1 MGRMFGTDGVR
12 GVANTEL
19 TARIAYDLGR
29 AGAYVLT
36 EGAHKPKI
44 LVAKDTRISGDMLE
58 SALIAGIL
66 SVGAEAIV
74 LGVVPTPAVAYLTRK
89 YGADAGVMISASH
102 NPVEYNGLSSLMIKD
117 TSFRM
122 NWKMRF
128 KESLKV
134 ILKEFQ
140 VQQAQIWAERQL
152 KCQH

>member
-102 NPVEYNGLSSLMIKD
+102 NPVEYNGIKFLTIKG
-117 TSFRM
+117 TSFQM

-128 KESLKV
+128 KELLKV
-134 ILKEFQ
+134 ILKKFQ
-140 VQQAQIWAERQL
+140 VQQAQIWEERQL